1 MKNTPVRIASM
12 ADLVDYYRR
21 CLALERQGEASLED
35 REFFGT
41 HREKPRFCP
50 VSLCGEGTPHALH
63 RSRGGV
69 VTWEELL
76 ATPAA
81 QQALEQVKR
90 QEEAAVL
97 FAPYLA
103 VFTDAESGQRRWEP
117 VAGVYCLLESKGMRA
132 DPSDLWL
139 GRPLSEEISAQDV
152 GAVRVQLEQAARE
165 GPLVLAHVVGDL
177 LRQRELLLSDVPS
190 LSEVTPPAILPC
202 AGFWVIGRSTYD
214 RMLVEELE
222 QLRNRSNAGTAL
234 AFLFEPPQMG
244 CPAFEDVL
252 MALANPIAP
261 TLSQAIA
268 LAAAM
273 RQPLTVITGPPG
285 TGKTRVIV
293 GLIIHHLLSGR
304 SLLLASRINRAVDA
318 AVELAERLM
327 GRGCVLRTGN
337 EQVRTQLA
345 HTLKELTD
353 RLQWS
358 DEGELFASVFK
369 DRPPST
375 ARVEWSLGAVED
387 ELQSF
392 GREVARLCLRLNRRA
407 RGLRAFGF
415 GPDAGGGVHLWGK
428 IRWWLWGRRQ
438 WQDFQATWE
447 ELEQLL
453 QQAHERMLPAAR
465 QAYTFA
471 VWARLNNMLH
481 RGRTTLCEAMAGL
494 TDRRTRPKAFEQL
507 ARLGFPIAVTT
518 LSTGQNLPLSA
529 SVFDTLVVDE
539 ASSCDPASF
548 LPLLY
553 RARRV
558 VIVGD
563 PKQLDHVT
571 RERWKRVS
579 PVPQLRSVTGGPV
592 EASFGVSA
600 FALVHQLGGR
610 ESFWLTDH
618 FRCPPPII
626 AFANETFYGGRLRI
640 HSERRESQPIV
651 AECVVG
657 AHRTR
662 GATGSLTNAEQVH
675 VAFRILTE
683 WAERYPEQTLGLVAP
698 YRAFIDEAL
707 ERMYTEPAYESL
719 QKKRE
724 SQQLIIGTAH
734 RFQGSEVDRLVFATV
749 AGGHATERHQRW
761 IEHPNLFNVAITRA
775 RRQLVVLLSP
785 EFEKRSVLVKRLLSD
800 ASRTSKIAEGSDVPA
815 TSADGAPHAISGSHG
830 DLVEERFARRVAEE
844 LERLGVRYRVGCRFH
859 GDLVDFLHE
868 GDAPRWGILLCG
880 WEKAMQLVPLDVL
893 ELWDRRQALQGRG
906 VQVWLV
912 FPLALDR
919 VCERLMSLVSSVP
932 LGWRQEA
939 LGEPLSTP

>member
-1 MKNTPVRIASM
+1 MGAFVRMASM

-21 CLALERQGEASLED
+21 CLALERQGEASLND

-41 HREKPRFCP
+41 RREEPRFHLVP
-50 VSLCGEGTPHALH
+50 QVAA
-63 RSRGGV
+63 
-69 VTWEELL
+69 TWREMLS
-76 ATPAA
+76 TPAA
-81 QQALEQVKR
+81 QKALAQAKR
-90 QEEAAVL
+90 QEEAVVL

-103 VFTDAESGQRRWEP
+103 VFADAENGERRWEP
-117 VAGVYCLLESKGMRA
+117 VAGIYCLPGPEGMRA
-132 DPSDLWL
+132 DPADLLL
-139 GRPLSEEISAQDV
+139 GRPLSEEVSREDLGTLRA
-152 GAVRVQLEQAARE
+152 QLEQAARE
-165 GPLVLAHVVGDL
+165 GPLAFARAVSDL
-177 LRQRELLLSDVPS
+177 LHQRGIPLVDAASF
-190 LSEVTPPAILPC
+190 SEVAPPAILPH
-202 AGFWVIGRSTYD
+202 AGFWVLGHSTYD
-214 RMLVEELE
+214 RLLLEELE

-234 AFLFEPPQMG
+234 TFLFTPPRMG
-244 CPAFEDVL
+244 RPAFEDVL
-252 MALANPIAP
+252 MALANPICP

-293 GLIIHHLLSGR
+293 GLIIHHLLSGQ

-337 EQVRTQLA
+337 EQARTQLT
-345 HTLKELTD
+345 HTLEELAD
-353 RLQWS
+353 RPRWS
-358 DEGELFASVFK
+358 DEGELFARVFT
-369 DRPPST
+369 DRPSSV
-375 ARVEWSLGAVED
+375 ARIEGSLSSVEN
-387 ELQSF
+387 ELRSF
-392 GREVARLCLRLNRRA
+392 GKEFAHLCRRLNRKA
-407 RGLRAFGF
+407 RGLCSFGF
-415 GPDAGGGVHLWGK
+415 GPDTGSSRDPRIAGGSPGVWGRLWGE
-428 IRWWLWGRRQ
+428 IRWWLLGKRQ

-453 QQAHERMLPAAR
+453 QQAHEQMLLTAR

-471 VWARLNNMLH
+471 LWERLNGMLH
-481 RGRTTLCEAMAGL
+481 KGRTTLREAMGAL
-494 TDRRTRPKAFEQL
+494 TDRRARPRAFEQL
-507 ARLGFPIAVTT
+507 ARVGFPIAVTT

-529 SVFDTLVVDE
+529 GLFDTLVVDE

-571 RERWKRVS
+571 RDRWKRVS
-579 PVPQLRSVTGGPV
+579 PVPHVRSVAGEPI

-600 FALVHQLGGR
+600 FALAHQLSGG

-640 HSERRESQPIV
+640 HSQLQEPQPIQVERV
-651 AECVVG
+651 AG

-662 GATGSLTNAEQVH
+662 GATGSLTNAQQVH
-675 VAFRILTE
+675 TAFRILAE

-707 ERMYTEPAYESL
+707 ERMYAEPTWEDL
-719 QKKRE
+719 RKKRE
-724 SQQLIIGTAH
+724 SQHLIIGTAH

-749 AGGHATERHQRW
+749 AGDHASERHQRW

-775 RRQLVVLLSP
+775 RRQLVLLLSP
-785 EFEKRSVLVKRLLSD
+785 EFEKQAVLVKRLLRATSFSRGEVSD
-800 ASRTSKIAEGSDVPA
+800 APRAPKIAGGYEVPA
-815 TSADGAPHAISGSHG
+815 TSAED
-830 DLVEERFARRVAEE
+830 ERFARRVAEE
-844 LERLGVRYRVGCRFH
+844 LERLGVRYRRECRFH
-859 GDLVDFLHE
+859 GDLVDFLQE

-880 WEKAMQLVPLDVL
+880 WEQAMRLVPLDVL
-893 ELWDRRQALQGRG
+893 ELWDRRQALRERG
-906 VQVWLV
+906 VHVWFV

-919 VCERLMSLVSSVP
+919 VGEHLMSVASSGP
-932 LGWRQEA
+932 LGWQEEA
-939 LGEPLSTP
+939 LGESPSSS